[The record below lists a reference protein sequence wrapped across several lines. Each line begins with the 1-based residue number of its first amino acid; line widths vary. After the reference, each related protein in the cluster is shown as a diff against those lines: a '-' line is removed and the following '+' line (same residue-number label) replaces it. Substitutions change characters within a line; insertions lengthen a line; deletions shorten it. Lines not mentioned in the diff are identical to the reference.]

1 MFRNLTFL
9 LLFVEFILID
19 NLFFINAQQQAPIQG
34 TKCAKNQVK

>member
-1 MFRNLTFL
+1 MFQNLAFL

-19 NLFFINAQQQAPIQG
+19 NLFFIDAQPLTPIQG